1 MYLLTNTNKVLI
13 IQRITYYRN
22 LRNLLVDAIRC
33 TGSGRCPVF
42 TDEYVKLKWQQLP
55 EVGPNFSTKG
65 IKFNEYEDMMEN

>member
-1 MYLLTNTNKVLI
+1 MQLDVRGY
-13 IQRITYYRN
+13 
-22 LRNLLVDAIRC
+22 
-33 TGSGRCPVF
+33 SGRCPVF